1 MLNDWL
7 KTVCLMLSGV
17 KLAAVFS
24 VAKGVPERI
33 GCWPADKD
41 DALGPFLP
49 QVDLAVNS
57 DNPVISYL
65 NANDDSF
72 CVISKQFIGPDG
84 QRLIFLACFQGADVN
99 PRYQLSLID
108 WSLVWYQ
115 LLARKVP
122 VNTELSSPS
131 ALVQAQQPSKPL
143 FQRLYDQARSYRLY
157 LLAGLLFLMF
167 CLYLPVDHSIKSP
180 VVVEGS
186 VQRSITI
193 PMDGFIKSIDVQAGE
208 LVKQGQL
215 IASLDDAD
223 IRLQLDQLKNDV
235 AVAEK
240 QHRQALSQL
249 NYAEAQ
255 QFSLQGDIAK
265 IDIRLLQQKL
275 NRLALRA
282 PITGQIISGD
292 MGRAIGSVVKQ
303 GQVLFEMAPVGQYR
317 IVFEVDE
324 ADIRYVRSGDKGEI
338 LLTGLG
344 NRAYPVVLD
353 SVSSVF
359 TAQLGQRFYR
369 VEGHIKG
376 EGSSDI
382 RPGMKGFAD
391 ITVGRKRLGEV
402 LFGPLLQWLR
412 FKTWQWL
419 P

>member
-17 KLAAVFS
+17 KSAGVFS
-24 VAKGVPERI
+24 VSTGMPELI
-33 GCWPADKD
+33 CHWPEDQE
-41 DALGPFLP
+41 DALSPFIQ
-49 QVDLAVNS
+49 QVDLAVAS

-65 NANDDSF
+65 NVNGDSICSMSQKF
-72 CVISKQFIGPDG
+72 TDPEG
-84 QRLIFLACFQGADVN
+84 QRFVFLACFSGADVN

-115 LLARKVP
+115 LLARNVP
-122 VNTELSSPS
+122 VAIET
-131 ALVQAQQPSKPL
+131 PL
-143 FQRLYDQARSYRLY
+143 EGPADPEREATSWLQRLYERVKAHRFY
-157 LLAGLLFLMF
+157 LLAGLLFLLF
-167 CLYLPVDHSIKSP
+167 CLYLPVDHAIKPP
-180 VVVEGS
+180 VVVEGR

-193 PMDGFIKSIDVQAGE
+193 PVDGFIKSIDVLAGDV
-208 LVKQGQL
+208 VKQGQL

-255 QFSLQGDIAK
+255 QFSLQADIAK
-265 IDIRLLQQKL
+265 IDIQRLQQKL

-324 ADIRYVRSGDKGEI
+324 ADIRYVSGGDKGEI

-353 SVSSVF
+353 TVSSVF

-369 VEGHIKG
+369 VEGHIQG
-376 EGSSDI
+376 EESPDI
-382 RPGMKGFAD
+382 RPGMKGVAD
-391 ITVGRKRLGEV
+391 IRVGRTRLGDV
-402 LFGPLLQWLR
+402 LFGPLIQWVR
-412 FKTWQWL
+412 FKAWQWL

>member
-17 KLAAVFS
+17 KLAGVFS
-24 VAKGVPERI
+24 VARGMPELI
-33 GCWPADKD
+33 GRWPEDNE
-41 DALGPFLP
+41 DALAPLLP
-49 QVDLAVNS
+49 QVDLAANS
-57 DNPVISYL
+57 DNPVISYV
-65 NANDDSF
+65 NVNGDSV

-84 QRLIFLACFQGADVN
+84 QRLVFLASFTGGDVN

-115 LLARKVP
+115 LLARKVLL
-122 VNTELSSPS
+122 NGELSAHSASVPAEPRRSP
-131 ALVQAQQPSKPL
+131 LL
-143 FQRLYDQARSYRLY
+143 QRFYEWLKSYPAY
-157 LLAGLLFLMF
+157 LLAGLVFVIVA
-167 CLYLPVDHSIKSP
+167 LYLPVDQSIKSP

-193 PMDGFIKSIDVQAGE
+193 PVDGFIKSIDVLAGDI
-208 LVKQGQL
+208 VKQGQL
-215 IASLDDAD
+215 VAALDDAD
-223 IRLQLDQLKNDV
+223 IRLQLDQLLNDV

-240 QHRQALSQL
+240 QHRQALAQL
-249 NYAEAQ
+249 NYSEAQ

-275 NRLALRA
+275 DRLALRA

-317 IVFEVDE
+317 LVFEVDE
-324 ADIRYVRSGDKGEI
+324 GDIRYVRQGDKGEI

-344 NRAYPVVLD
+344 NQAYPVMLD
-353 SVSSVF
+353 AVSAVF
-359 TAQLGQRFYR
+359 TAQAGQRFYR
-369 VEGHIKG
+369 VEGHIEG
-376 EGSSDI
+376 EISADL
-382 RPGMKGFAD
+382 RPGMKGVAD
-391 ITVGRKRLGEV
+391 IVVGRTRLGSL
-402 LFGPLLQWLR
+402 LFDPLIQWFR
-412 FKTWQWL
+412 FKSWQWL